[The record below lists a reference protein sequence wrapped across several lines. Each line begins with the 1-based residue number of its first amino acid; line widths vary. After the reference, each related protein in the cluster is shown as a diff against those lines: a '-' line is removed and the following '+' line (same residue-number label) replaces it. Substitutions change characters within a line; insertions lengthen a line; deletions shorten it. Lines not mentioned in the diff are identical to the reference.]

1 MLIVLGGGFSYGFVG
16 ADWETMAAKVIFV
29 NHNDKSQS
37 FKVNLFGAEKNRVK
51 VSNVLAGFKASM
63 AIMGDGSIMEADD
76 DGLSMDTFVAGAT
89 YMLSLVPQE
98 AQALTERAEE
108 SPVMMQLQ
116 NQGEVPLQNQ
126 GGVPLQNHW
135 ETNPG
140 EVRPDDNLNINAAK
154 EKSKGLKRDFRG
166 IPIMV
171 PNQGGGLETVEPSSS
186 QIDSIQ
192 APQHNTEHQPH
203 EDQPHE
209 VGDLVGFLQGS
220 SGQEMQLDKDGEG
233 EHEGESEED
242 IVGNAPCIDN
252 GKASRGHTR
261 CVKCGH
267 SKNPSAKLQCVH
279 CGAYLRDQTKARV
292 AQRWAML
299 KEKAKREGRLGDKA
313 WQRRKK
319 YAFDKLTDLTL
330 LDLENTYFALFM
342 SRRNREGD
350 KFSYDGWYSEG
361 AGKEFV
367 TTGDVEAIWKSFVKK
382 HHKRKLCP
390 THEYDVVGG
399 ELEAGPG

>member
-1 MLIVLGGGFSYGFVG
+1 MVCVVLGAG
-16 ADWETMAAKVIFV
+16 EIMAAKIIFV
-29 NHNDKSQS
+29 NQNDKAQS
-37 FKVNLFGAEKNRVK
+37 FKVNLFGPEKNRVK
-51 VSNVLAGFKASM
+51 VANVLAVFKSSV

-76 DGLSMDTFVAGAT
+76 DGLSMDTFVAGGT
-89 YMLSLVPQE
+89 YNLSLVPQE
-98 AQALTERAEE
+98 VQPLSGTPEE
-108 SPVMMQLQ
+108 SPVMMPSLP
-116 NQGEVPLQNQ
+116 NWG
-126 GGVPLQNHW
+126 
-135 ETNPG
+135 TNTG
-140 EVRPDDNLNINAAK
+140 DVRSVENLNTNTPK
-154 EKSKGLKRDFRG
+154 EKTFPKGLKRDFRG
-166 IPIMV
+166 IPIMGSD
-171 PNQGGGLETVEPSSS
+171 QGGLETVEPSSS
-186 QIDSIQ
+186 HVENIQESQQIV
-192 APQHNTEHQPH
+192 EH
-203 EDQPHE
+203 QPHE

-220 SGQEMQLDKDGEG
+220 SGQGLQLSKDDGGSAGEG
-233 EHEGESEED
+233 ESDDDAAGST
-242 IVGNAPCIDN
+242 PCIDN

-267 SKNPSAKLQCVH
+267 SKNPSAKLQCTH

-382 HHKRKLCP
+382 HHKRKLVP
-390 THEYDVVGG
+390 TIEYDVVGG
-399 ELEAGPG
+399 ELQAGPG